1 MDKEYISVSA
11 FSKRHN
17 INKRKVY
24 ELIQQEENKRYVLEK
39 DGVKYIYAAMPLEAA
54 QKTNKSTEEEPRQEQ
69 EVQDMP
75 REVPQEVQE
84 VPQEVQE
91 VPQNAAKVIE
101 ELKDRIR
108 TLEGIIEEKD
118 KIIVENTNTIV
129 ELLRKQQELT
139 EKALQIANQSQ
150 VLQALPHK
158 KQGFFKRL
166 FLSAAKE

>member
-54 QKTNKSTEEEPRQEQ
+54 QKTDKSTEEPRQEQ

-84 VPQEVQE
+84 VPQ
-91 VPQNAAKVIE
+91 NAVKVIE

>member
-54 QKTNKSTEEEPRQEQ
+54 QKTNKSTEEEPRQVQ

-84 VPQEVQE
+84 I
-91 VPQNAAKVIE
+91 PQNAAKVIE

-118 KIIVENTNTIV
+118 KIIIENTNTIV

>member
-54 QKTNKSTEEEPRQEQ
+54 QKTNKSTEEEPPQEQ

-75 REVPQEVQE
+75 RE

>member
-54 QKTNKSTEEEPRQEQ
+54 QKTDKSTEEEPPQVQ

-75 REVPQEVQE
+75 REVP
-84 VPQEVQE
+84 QE

-158 KQGFFKRL
+158 KRGFFKRL
-166 FLSAAKE
+166 FLPAAKE

>member
-54 QKTNKSTEEEPRQEQ
+54 QKTDKSTEEPPQVQ

-75 REVPQEVQE
+75 RE

-118 KIIVENTNTIV
+118 KTIVENTNTIV

>member
-54 QKTNKSTEEEPRQEQ
+54 QKTDKSTEEEPRQEQ

-75 REVPQEVQE
+75 RE

>member
-54 QKTNKSTEEEPRQEQ
+54 QKTNKSTEEEPPQEQ

-75 REVPQEVQE
+75 RE

-158 KQGFFKRL
+158 KQGFFKRM

>member
-54 QKTNKSTEEEPRQEQ
+54 QKTNKSTEEEPPQEQ

-75 REVPQEVQE
+75 
-84 VPQEVQE
+84 QE

>member
-54 QKTNKSTEEEPRQEQ
+54 QKTNKSTKEEPPQVQ

-75 REVPQEVQE
+75 RE

>member
-54 QKTNKSTEEEPRQEQ
+54 QKTNKSTEEEPPQVQ

-75 REVPQEVQE
+75 REVP
-84 VPQEVQE
+84 QE

>member
-54 QKTNKSTEEEPRQEQ
+54 QKTDKSTEEEPPQVQ

-75 REVPQEVQE
+75 REVP
-84 VPQEVQE
+84 QE

>member
-54 QKTNKSTEEEPRQEQ
+54 QKTNKSTEEEPRQVQ

-84 VPQEVQE
+84 VPQ
-91 VPQNAAKVIE
+91 NASKVIE

-118 KIIVENTNTIV
+118 KIIIENTNTIV

>member
-54 QKTNKSTEEEPRQEQ
+54 QKTDKSTEEEPPQVQ

-75 REVPQEVQE
+75 RE

-108 TLEGIIEEKD
+108 TWEGIIEEKD
-118 KIIVENTNTIV
+118 KIIIENTNTIV

>member
-54 QKTNKSTEEEPRQEQ
+54 QKTDKSTEEEPRQEQ

-75 REVPQEVQE
+75 REVP
-84 VPQEVQE
+84 QE

-118 KIIVENTNTIV
+118 KIIIENTNTIV

>member
-24 ELIQQEENKRYVLEK
+24 ELIQQKENKRYVLEK

-54 QKTNKSTEEEPRQEQ
+54 QKTNKSTEEEPPQVQ

-75 REVPQEVQE
+75 REVPQK
-84 VPQEVQE
+84 VQE

-118 KIIVENTNTIV
+118 KIIIENTNTIV

>member
-54 QKTNKSTEEEPRQEQ
+54 QKTDKSTEEEPRQEQ

-75 REVPQEVQE
+75 REVPQK
-84 VPQEVQE
+84 VQE

-101 ELKDRIR
+101 ELKDHIR

>member
-54 QKTNKSTEEEPRQEQ
+54 QKTDKSTEEEPRQEQ

-75 REVPQEVQE
+75 RE

-139 EKALQIANQSQ
+139 EKALQIANQAQ

-158 KQGFFKRL
+158 KRGFFKRL
-166 FLSAAKE
+166 FLPAAKE

>member
-54 QKTNKSTEEEPRQEQ
+54 QKTDKSTEEEPRQVQ

-75 REVPQEVQE
+75 QEV
-84 VPQEVQE
+84 QEVQE

>member
-54 QKTNKSTEEEPRQEQ
+54 QKTDKSTEEEPRQEQ

-84 VPQEVQE
+84 VPQ
-91 VPQNAAKVIE
+91 NASKVIE

-118 KIIVENTNTIV
+118 KIIIENTNTIV

>member
-54 QKTNKSTEEEPRQEQ
+54 QKTDKSTEEEPRQVQ

-75 REVPQEVQE
+75 QE
-84 VPQEVQE
+84 VPQE

-118 KIIVENTNTIV
+118 KIIIENTNTIV

>member
-54 QKTNKSTEEEPRQEQ
+54 QKTNKSTEEEPPQEQ

-75 REVPQEVQE
+75 REVPQK
-84 VPQEVQE
+84 

>member
-54 QKTNKSTEEEPRQEQ
+54 QKTDKSTEEEPPQVQ

-75 REVPQEVQE
+75 QE

>member
-54 QKTNKSTEEEPRQEQ
+54 QKTDKSTEEEPPQVQ

-75 REVPQEVQE
+75 RE

-101 ELKDRIR
+101 ELKDRIK

>member
-54 QKTNKSTEEEPRQEQ
+54 QKTDKSTEEEPRQEQ

-75 REVPQEVQE
+75 REVP
-84 VPQEVQE
+84 QE

>member
-54 QKTNKSTEEEPRQEQ
+54 QKTNKSTEEEPPQ
-69 EVQDMP
+69 V
-75 REVPQEVQE
+75 QEVQE
-84 VPQEVQE
+84 MPQEVQE

>member
-54 QKTNKSTEEEPRQEQ
+54 QKTNKSTEEEPPQEQ

-75 REVPQEVQE
+75 REVPR
-84 VPQEVQE
+84 EVQE

-118 KIIVENTNTIV
+118 KIIIENTNTIV

>member
-54 QKTNKSTEEEPRQEQ
+54 QKTDKSTEEEPRQEQ

-75 REVPQEVQE
+75 RE

-118 KIIVENTNTIV
+118 KIIIENTNTIV

>member
-24 ELIQQEENKRYVLEK
+24 ELIQQEENKCYVLEK

-54 QKTNKSTEEEPRQEQ
+54 QKTNKSTEEPPQVQ

-75 REVPQEVQE
+75 REVP
-84 VPQEVQE
+84 QE

>member
-54 QKTNKSTEEEPRQEQ
+54 QKTNKSTEEEPPQVQ

-75 REVPQEVQE
+75 QEV
-84 VPQEVQE
+84 QEVQE

>member
-54 QKTNKSTEEEPRQEQ
+54 QKTNKSTEEEPPQVQ

-75 REVPQEVQE
+75 REVPQK
-84 VPQEVQE
+84 VQE

-118 KIIVENTNTIV
+118 KIIIENTNTIV

>member
-54 QKTNKSTEEEPRQEQ
+54 QKTNKSTEEEPPQ
-69 EVQDMP
+69 V
-75 REVPQEVQE
+75 QEVQE
-84 VPQEVQE
+84 MPQEVQE

-139 EKALQIANQSQ
+139 EKALQIAKQSQ

>member
-24 ELIQQEENKRYVLEK
+24 ELIQQEENKCYVLEK

-54 QKTNKSTEEEPRQEQ
+54 QKTNKSTEEEPPQEQ
-69 EVQDMP
+69 EVQEMP
-75 REVPQEVQE
+75 REVP
-84 VPQEVQE
+84 QE

>member
-54 QKTNKSTEEEPRQEQ
+54 QKTNKSTEEEPPQVQ

-84 VPQEVQE
+84 VPQ
-91 VPQNAAKVIE
+91 NAEKVIE

>member
-54 QKTNKSTEEEPRQEQ
+54 QKTNKSTEEEPPQVQ
-69 EVQDMP
+69 EVQDIP
-75 REVPQEVQE
+75 RE

-118 KIIVENTNTIV
+118 KIKVENTNTIV

>member
-54 QKTNKSTEEEPRQEQ
+54 QKTDKSTEEEPPQVQ

-75 REVPQEVQE
+75 RE

>member
-24 ELIQQEENKRYVLEK
+24 ELIQQEENKCYVLEK

-54 QKTNKSTEEEPRQEQ
+54 QKTNKSTEEEPPQEQ

-75 REVPQEVQE
+75 REVP
-84 VPQEVQE
+84 QE

>member
-75 REVPQEVQE
+75 REVPQEVQ
-84 VPQEVQE
+84 
-91 VPQNAAKVIE
+91 
-101 ELKDRIR
+101 LHFRKD
-108 TLEGIIEEKD
+108 
-118 KIIVENTNTIV
+118 
-129 ELLRKQQELT
+129 LLRWRRSRKLCHN
-139 EKALQIANQSQ
+139 LQMSQ
-150 VLQALPHK
+150 NK
-158 KQGFFKRL
+158 KGNICQGVM
-166 FLSAAKE
+166 

>member
-11 FSKRHN
+11 FSKRHS

-54 QKTNKSTEEEPRQEQ
+54 QKTDKSTEEEPPQVQ

-75 REVPQEVQE
+75 REVP
-84 VPQEVQE
+84 QE

>member
-54 QKTNKSTEEEPRQEQ
+54 QKTNKSTEEEPPQVQ

-75 REVPQEVQE
+75 QE

-118 KIIVENTNTIV
+118 KIIIENTNTIV

>member
-54 QKTNKSTEEEPRQEQ
+54 QKTDKSTEEEPPQVQ

-75 REVPQEVQE
+75 
-84 VPQEVQE
+84 QE

-118 KIIVENTNTIV
+118 KIIIENTNTIV